1 MVAPRVKDSA
11 EVHSPGDDGVELVPV
26 AGPGVSPGDFVPVLP
41 REVWVRDVEAV
52 VTAEFEQSLS
62 VLVEPA
68 QAVVAKAGGPHL
80 PVGPNASVEVAQ
92 QVYAFWFRDARQ
104 RVL

>member
-1 MVAPRVKDSA
+1 M
-11 EVHSPGDDGVELVPV
+11 
-26 AGPGVSPGDFVPVLP
+26 
-41 REVWVRDVEAV
+41 
-52 VTAEFEQSLS
+52 TAEFEQSLS

-68 QAVVAKAGGPHL
+68 QAVVAKAGRPHL

-92 QVYAFWFRDARQ
+92 QVYAFRFRDARE